1 MLRPH
6 TPGLSGPGG
15 VGTSIRRAA
24 QLPSRPRGLVS
35 GADERRGRV
44 SVDPSSDLRTRLDAL
59 GPRVALVHDWL
70 VTLRGGERVLDAF
83 CELFPEATLHTLVR
97 TPGVATPRI
106 EAMRHR
112 SSFADRLPFAH
123 RRHRWLLPLY
133 PAAITKLDLAGYDL
147 VLSSSHCVA
156 KAVIPGPGAV
166 HVCYSHTPV
175 RYAWD
180 RTDDYIAGTN
190 AAVGLARP
198 ALRAA
203 AAMLRRFDLD
213 TLDRVDRFVANSANT
228 AAKIERFYGRPADV
242 VPAPVELE
250 RFASLPRRTGGQR
263 ADGVDQAGY
272 DLVLGGLVPYKR
284 VDLAVAAWAQMPTRR
299 LVIVGDGPE
308 RARLERTAPPNVHFV
323 GRVDEDALGHWY
335 SGARMLAFPGEE
347 DFGIVPLEA
356 QASGTPVVA
365 FGVGGA
371 LETVVDGVTGAYFH
385 EPTPAALCAAVAR
398 LDALAPTPEACRAQ
412 AARFARDGFL
422 RAIRASI
429 GRAWDD
435 SDAARRHARL
445 ARRVQA

>member
-1 MLRPH
+1 MLRPR
-6 TPGLSGPGG
+6 PPPPRGPE
-15 VGTSIRRAA
+15 GTHSDSAGALR
-24 QLPSRPRGLVS
+24 PSRPQGLVS
-35 GADERRGRV
+35 GADVRRGRV
-44 SVDPSSDLRTRLDAL
+44 SVDPSPESLARLAAL

-97 TPGVATPRI
+97 QPGVATPRI

-112 SSFADRLPFAH
+112 TSFADRLPMAH
-123 RRHRWLLPLY
+123 TRHRWLLPLY
-133 PAAITKLDLAGYDL
+133 PAAITRLDLAGFDL
-147 VLSSSHCVA
+147 ILSSSHCVA

-190 AAVGLARP
+190 AAVGAARP

-203 AAMLRRFDLD
+203 ASMLRRFDLD

-228 AAKIERFYGRPADV
+228 ARKIERFYDRPADV
-242 VPAPVELE
+242 VPAPVELD
-250 RFASLPRRTGGQR
+250 RFASLPRRSGGQR
-263 ADGVDQAGY
+263 PDGLDEAGY
-272 DLVLGGLVPYKR
+272 DLVLGGMVPYKR
-284 VDLAVAAWAQMPTRR
+284 VDLAVAAWARMPQRR

-308 RARLERTAPPNVHFV
+308 RARLERGAPANVHFV

-356 QASGTPVVA
+356 QAAGTPVVA

-385 EPTPAALCAAVAR
+385 VPDADALCAAVAR
-398 LDALAPTPEACRAQ
+398 LDALAPSAEACRAQ
-412 AARFARDGFL
+412 AARFAREGFL
-422 RAIRASI
+422 QAIRASI
-429 GRAWDD
+429 GRAMDQ
-435 SDAARRHARL
+435 SDTASRHQRL
-445 ARRVQA
+445 AQRNLA